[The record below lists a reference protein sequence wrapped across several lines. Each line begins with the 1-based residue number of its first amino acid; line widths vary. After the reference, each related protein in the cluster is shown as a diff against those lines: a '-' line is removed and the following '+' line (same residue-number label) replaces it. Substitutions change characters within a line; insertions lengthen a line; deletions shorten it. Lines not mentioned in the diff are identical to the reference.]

1 LLECLVSR
9 IFVLQIFENTTIM
22 GIISS
27 SIARKVAMA
36 LSGLFLVFFLGQH
49 FTINLTSVIDPDTF
63 NEWSHFMGTNL
74 LVQAVLQPILI
85 FGVIFHFVMGFI
97 LEIRNRNARAVKYV
111 SYKGNTNSSWASRN
125 MIISGLV
132 ILAFLGLHFYDFW
145 APEMNIKYFK
155 GDMSGLLDPENVN
168 SGFRYYEELLHK
180 FESPIRVGIY
190 CLAFVLLAIHLWHGF
205 ASSFQSVGFNNK
217 YSHALTKFAKVYAI
231 AIPAGF
237 IFIALY
243 LHFNQ
248 LPH

>member
-1 LLECLVSR
+1 
-9 IFVLQIFENTTIM
+9 M

-49 FTINLTSVIDPDTF
+49 FTINLSSVIDPDTF
-63 NEWSHFMGTNL
+63 NSWSHFMGTNG
-74 LVQAVLQPILI
+74 LVQFILQPILI
-85 FGVIFHFVMGFI
+85 LGVVFHFVMGI
-97 LEIRNRNARAVKYV
+97 VLELQNKSAREKSYV
-111 SYKGNTNSSWASRN
+111 RYDGSSNSSWASRN

-132 ILAFLGLHFYDFW
+132 VLAFLGLHFYDFW
-145 APEMNIKYFK
+145 VPEMIYKYV
-155 GDMSGLLDPENVN
+155 DVSPALED
-168 SGFRYYEELLHK
+168 RYYEELVHK

-190 CLAFVLLAIHLWHGF
+190 CIAFVLLAFHLWHGF

-217 YSHALTKFAKVYAI
+217 YSVALKGFTKLYAI
-231 AIPAGF
+231 LIPVGF

-243 LHFNQ
+243 HHFNQ